1 MISRYIFILKR
12 KIESKMNQKI
22 IIIIVSLLI
31 PFLVFSQEEKV
42 DTLKEVQ
49 KKRPTRSEIISAVND
64 GPYIF
69 IEDDQLVEKNIVKGE
84 VIVKTLPKDAYPT
97 KFKQEKSK
105 FKKVKK
111 IAALSDIHG
120 QHDLA
125 LEILTNHQII
135 DAEQNW
141 NYGEGHLIIVGD
153 IFDRGPKVNETLW
166 LLYKLEKQAKEAGGK
181 VHVLLGNHEYIV
193 FSGDLRYIHRKYAIA
208 SGLLKTHYK
217 DLYGKN
223 TVMGRWLRSKST
235 IVKINDNTFVHGGIS
250 KEFLGIPYNINQIN
264 NIMRESIDIPEAEL
278 DSTGISYHYFGDKGP
293 VWYRGYFYDNLPDE
307 EISDILSDIYS
318 KHIVVGH
325 CSNETVVELYDG
337 KVYGVDSSIKLG
349 EYGEL
354 LLIEGKK
361 YYRGTKDGERIGF

>member
-1 MISRYIFILKR
+1 MKY
-12 KIESKMNQKI
+12 KI
-22 IIIIVSLLI
+22 IILIAALLI
-31 PFLVFSQEEKV
+31 PFWVVSQEIDSTSTVK
-42 DTLKEVQ
+42 DSMPAKTTKANRFSFL
-49 KKRPTRSEIISAVND
+49 ND

-69 IEDDQLVEKNIVKGE
+69 IEGEELVEKRIVNGE
-84 VIVKTLPKDAYPT
+84 VVIKKLPKDAYQT

-125 LEILTNHQII
+125 VEILTNHQII
-135 DAEQNW
+135 DAEENW
-141 NYGEGHLIIVGD
+141 IYGEGHLIIVGD
-153 IFDRGPKVNETLW
+153 IFDRGEKVNETLW
-166 LLYKLEKQAKEAGGK
+166 LLYKLEDQAKEAGGK
-181 VHVLLGNHEYIV
+181 VHVLLGNHEYLV
-193 FSGDLRYIHRKYAIA
+193 FSKDLRYIHRNYLIT
-208 SGLLKTHYK
+208 SGLMKISYP

-250 KEFLGIPYNINQIN
+250 KQFLETPYNRVQIN
-264 NIMRESIDIPEAEL
+264 EIMSNSIDIPEAEL
-278 DSTGISYHYFGDKGP
+278 DSSGVSYHYFSDHGP
-293 VWYRGYFYDNLPDE
+293 VWYRGYFYDDLPDK
-307 EISDILSDIYS
+307 EISSILSGISS

-354 LLIEGKK
+354 LLIEGNN
-361 YYRGTKDGERIGF
+361 YYRGTKDGERIKF

>member
-1 MISRYIFILKR
+1 
-12 KIESKMNQKI
+12 MNHKI
-22 IIIIVSLLI
+22 IILIGLLLT
-31 PFLVFSQEEKV
+31 PFWVFSQ
-42 DTLKEVQ
+42 DTTVTTIQDTVPAKSNRFSFL
-49 KKRPTRSEIISAVND
+49 ND

-69 IEDDQLVEKNIVKGE
+69 IEGEELVQKNIVNGE
-84 VIVKTLPKDAYPT
+84 VVIKKLPKDAYKT
-97 KFKQEKSK
+97 EFKREKSK

-125 LEILTNHQII
+125 VEILTNHKII

-153 IFDRGPKVNETLW
+153 IFDRGAKVNETLW
-166 LLYKLEKQAKEAGGK
+166 LLYKLEQQAKEAGGK
-181 VHVLLGNHEYIV
+181 VHVLLGNHEYLV
-193 FSGDLRYIHRKYAIA
+193 FSKDLRYIHRNYIIS
-208 SGLLKTHYK
+208 SGLLKTDYAE
-217 DLYGKN
+217 LYGKN
-223 TVMGRWLRSKST
+223 TVMGRWLRSKPT

-250 KEFLGIPYNINQIN
+250 KEFLGIPYNREEINK
-264 NIMRESIDIPEAEL
+264 IMSESIDIAEAEL
-278 DSTGISYHYFGDKGP
+278 DSTGVSYHYFGDNGP
-293 VWYRGYFYDNLPDE
+293 VWYRGYFYDDLPKE
-307 EISDILSDIYS
+307 EISDILSGIYS